1 MIEVKSS
8 SENRDETA
16 SAIGLAIMQW
26 QDATQAY
33 DEAVGARLGLNMA
46 ERHCIGLLHGGPQ
59 SAGAVATATGLT
71 PAAVTALIDRLEARG
86 LLTRTRSL
94 EDRRKVVIEAT
105 EATRE
110 LSARYY
116 GAIARDAI
124 KTGNGGVDGT
134 QAGAPP
140 EGCRGTRPISCGRT
154 YRTSTFSGVMTS
166 IFGGAAMHFTATRP
180 NAFICSALR

>member
-1 MIEVKSS
+1 MIEINSS
-8 SENRDETA
+8 SKNRQDMTA
-16 SAIGLAIMQW
+16 AIGLTIMQW
-26 QDATQAY
+26 QDGTQAY

-59 SAGAVATATGLT
+59 SAGAGAPATGLT

-110 LSARYY
+110 LSARY
-116 GAIARDAI
+116 
-124 KTGNGGVDGT
+124 
-134 QAGAPP
+134 
-140 EGCRGTRPISCGRT
+140 
-154 YRTSTFSGVMTS
+154 
-166 IFGGAAMHFTATRP
+166 
-180 NAFICSALR
+180 

>member
-1 MIEVKSS
+1 MIEINSS
-8 SENRDETA
+8 SENRGDVTR
-16 SAIGLAIMQW
+16 AIGLAIMQW

-46 ERHCIGLLHGGPQ
+46 ERHCIGLLYGGPQ
-59 SAGAVATATGLT
+59 SAGAIATATGLT

-116 GAIARDAI
+116 GLFS
-124 KTGNGGVDGT
+124 
-134 QAGAPP
+134 P
-140 EGCRGTRPISCGRT
+140 EGQKVPATFGSGELSPISRFVKPALNLQ
-154 YRTSTFSGVMTS
+154 REQLARLKAEAPETS
-166 IFGGAAMHFTATRP
+166 
-180 NAFICSALR
+180 